1 MKFKVVEQHHS
12 IKLQAHGRNLE
23 EAFANIAL
31 ALSALMV
38 KKIEDSKEKNIA
50 VGAQDLKGLLYIFLE
65 EILFLAE
72 TEEFFVSNIQ
82 NLTIKKGKGY
92 TLHAILF
99 GDTKKESY
107 EFLQQ
112 VKAITYN
119 EMEIQE
125 ERGKAMVQVV
135 VEI

>member
-82 NLTIKKGKGY
+82 NLTIKKNLNLLAKIIENLLKKDFRIIKKGIFNARGSFYYYPYLVCGKR
-92 TLHAILF
+92 
-99 GDTKKESY
+99 
-107 EFLQQ
+107 Q
-112 VKAITYN
+112 
-119 EMEIQE
+119 
-125 ERGKAMVQVV
+125 
-135 VEI
+135 